1 MTRALVLPFLIIAVA
16 VGGFLSVRSSQ
27 SSQQV
32 QQQEETQASQAAS
45 ATDFA
50 AALPALQAW
59 FADHGTYAGVTLPPA
74 FAVTVVRADDTSYC
88 LQAGSEHLAGPGG
101 TAQPGPC

>member
-1 MTRALVLPFLIIAVA
+1 MTRALLLPCLIIAVA

-27 SSQQV
+27 PSR
-32 QQQEETQASQAAS
+32 QQQQAETQASQAAS

-50 AALPALQAW
+50 AALPELQAW
-59 FADHGTYAGVTLPPA
+59 FADHATYAGVTLPPA
-74 FAVTVVRADDTSYC
+74 FAVTVVRADASSYC
-88 LQAGSEHLAGPGG
+88 LQSGTEHLAGPGG